1 MRKLTAIER
10 NEQLRQAQEDSARLG
25 SALQDILTDN
35 IQATASVPEVP
46 GRAVHLQAHARGEPC
61 GGLVVVIFHYP
72 GQRDSVTVYQA
83 ESLLRGETI
92 SRWPSACWP
101 ALDKLVIARNSAP
114 LAA

>member
-46 GRAVHLQAHARGEPC
+46 GRAVHLQAHARGEPVRRPR
-61 GGLVVVIFHYP
+61 GGHLP
-72 GQRDSVTVYQA
+72 
-83 ESLLRGETI
+83 L
-92 SRWPSACWP
+92 SRSA
-101 ALDKLVIARNSAP
+101 R
-114 LAA
+114 

>member
-35 IQATASVPEVP
+35 IQATASSPKCPE
-46 GRAVHLQAHARGEPC
+46 GRYTFKLTRAGSPC